1 MKLDEIKKELEQIQ
15 EQNKTKTEELNKAIA
30 NLESIKQ
37 QLLNGMTENLDKENN
52 AAYIENRQELT
63 RINTLLDYNSAL
75 LSNETVKPLIT
86 KQQYE
91 EKQNEIIGYLS
102 ELKAETETELN
113 NLMDNV
119 RQIIADFNAEV
130 TAGNDL
136 LRVLQ
141 VDIYRDKTVIN
152 KKGFVMIPLVK
163 AFNGY
168 LNYKK

>member
-141 VDIYRDKTVIN
+141 VDIYRDKTVKNN
-152 KKGFVMIPLVK
+152 KGYVMIPLVK

>member
-37 QLLNGMTENLDKENN
+37 QLLNGMTENLEKEKND
-52 AAYIENRQELT
+52 AYIENRQELS
-63 RINTLLDYNSAL
+63 RINMLLDYNSAL

-141 VDIYRDKTVIN
+141 VDIYRDKTVKN
-152 KKGFVMIPLVK
+152 NKGFVMIPLVK
-163 AFNGY
+163 SFNGY
-168 LNYKK
+168 LNYRK

>member
-1 MKLDEIKKELEQIQ
+1 MKLDELKKEVEQIK
-15 EQNKTKTEELNKAIA
+15 ENNKTKTEELNKTIE
-30 NLESIKQ
+30 NLESIKG
-37 QLLNGMTENLDKENN
+37 QLLTGMKENLDNQRTDAYVENS
-52 AAYIENRQELT
+52 QELAN
-63 RINTLLDYNSAL
+63 INMLLDYNNAL

-91 EKQNEIIGYLS
+91 EKQNEIIDYLS

-141 VDIYRDKTVIN
+141 VDIYRDKTVKN
-152 KKGFVMIPLVK
+152 NKGFVMIPLVK
-163 AFNGY
+163 SFNGY
-168 LNYKK
+168 LNYRK

>member
-1 MKLDEIKKELEQIQ
+1 MKLDELKKEVEQIK
-15 EQNKTKTEELNKAIA
+15 ENNKTKTEELNKTIE
-30 NLESIKQ
+30 NLESIKG
-37 QLLNGMTENLDKENN
+37 QLLTGMKECLDNQRTDAYVENS
-52 AAYIENRQELT
+52 QELAN
-63 RINTLLDYNSAL
+63 INMLLDYNNAL

-91 EKQNEIIGYLS
+91 EKQNEIIDYLS

-141 VDIYRDKTVIN
+141 VDIYRDKTVKN
-152 KKGFVMIPLVK
+152 NKGFVMIPLVK
-163 AFNGY
+163 SFNGY
-168 LNYKK
+168 LNYRK